1 MDTWLQLSFLVL
13 SLLAFQ
19 DILHRYLMK
28 EGFNAVEI
36 VMYGMVPS
44 VIVGI
49 LYMYLT
55 NHRTYRKPTISHLSL
70 FIFSGVLTFFGFLIQ
85 REAQL
90 KSPNM
95 GYVNAIIYS
104 SVLVTIILTA
114 ILFKDKLH
122 WQGVLGS
129 AFIILGLALMTSIK
143 SDHHINK

>member
-13 SLLAFQ
+13 TLLAFQ
-19 DILHRYLMK
+19 DVLHRYLMK

-44 VIVGI
+44 VLVGI
-49 LYMYLT
+49 LYMVLT
-55 NHRTYRKPTISHLSL
+55 NHRTYRKPSVAHLSL
-70 FIFSGVLTFFGFLIQ
+70 FVFSGVLTFFGFLIL

-95 GYVNAIIYS
+95 GYVNAITYS
-104 SVLVTIILTA
+104 SVIVTVIVTA

-122 WQGVLGS
+122 WQGVVGS
-129 AFIILGLALMTSIK
+129 VFIIGGLALITSIK